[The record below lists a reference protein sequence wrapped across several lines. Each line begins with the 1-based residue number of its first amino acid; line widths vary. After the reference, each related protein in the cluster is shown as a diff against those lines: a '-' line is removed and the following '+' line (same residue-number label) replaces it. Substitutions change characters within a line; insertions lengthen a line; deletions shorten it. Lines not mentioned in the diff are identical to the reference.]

1 MSPEEAEAWERQAGV
16 RVTEVLEEKPP
27 QEPEAP
33 PVTVTLGQG
42 VEAMRQSQSVRWAWG
57 GVVAKELEWVAE
69 RAACMGRG
77 KTKWL
82 RAAVRGLRRVLV
94 VANGRQQEAMQL
106 WLEYRGTF
114 SRVSA
119 DEPGAYAADSPVIR
133 AGQVNS

>member
-1 MSPEEAEAWERQAGV
+1 M
-16 RVTEVLEEKPP
+16 
-27 QEPEAP
+27 
-33 PVTVTLGQG
+33 
-42 VEAMRQSQSVRWAWG
+42 EAMRQSQSVRWAWG

-82 RAAVRGLRRVLV
+82 RTAVRGLRRVLV

-119 DEPGAYAADSPVIR
+119 DEPGAYACSCCKRWSRVVFVTGETGGKGDGAELADAMVRSAKAERDRRSRP
-133 AGQVNS
+133 QS